1 MQLYKL
7 TGALA
12 SVWEKI
18 EDEETDLDLLEGTL
32 QCIEGE
38 IEVKIEGM
46 GKMIAMLEGDAESL
60 EHEIT
65 RLKKRLESRDNRIAK
80 IKSYLKQQMIFMGKQ
95 KVSTPTFTVSIRNNP
110 PALRI
115 TDESLIPASY
125 MTIIP
130 ESKELNKSAIKESLK
145 QGKEVP
151 GAELTQGNSL
161 VIK

>member
-1 MQLYKL
+1 MKLYEM

-12 SVWEKI
+12 KVWSKI
-18 EDEETDLDLLEGTL
+18 DDEESDIDTLEDTL

-38 IEVKIEGM
+38 IEVKVEGM
-46 GKMIAMLEGDAESL
+46 SRMIAMLEGDAESL
-60 EHEIT
+60 EHEIN
-65 RLKKRLESRDNRIAK
+65 RLKKKLTARDTRIDK
-80 IKSYLKQQMIFMGKQ
+80 IKAYMKQQMIFMGKQ
-95 KVSTPTFTVSIRNNP
+95 KISTPTFTVSVRNNP

-130 ESKELNKSAIKESLK
+130 ESKELNKSSIKEALK
-145 QGKEVP
+145 QGKEIP

-161 VIK
+161 LIK